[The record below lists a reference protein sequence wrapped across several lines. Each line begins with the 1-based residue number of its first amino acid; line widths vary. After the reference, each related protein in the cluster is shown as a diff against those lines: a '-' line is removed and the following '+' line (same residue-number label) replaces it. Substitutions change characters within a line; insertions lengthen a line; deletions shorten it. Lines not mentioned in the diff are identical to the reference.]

1 MASADMTA
9 SVVAA
14 VSLGVRA
21 LYARVKAVI

>member
-21 LYARVKAVI
+21 LYARVKP